1 MARPKKE
8 VIQAVS
14 ENEAF
19 SFVDVAGQSF
29 LVSVFASYV
38 SVDNDGTDAASV
50 CDRLYPD
57 IRDSVLTT
65 YPWTFNTKKVQLAQL
80 ITTPNSVWRYE
91 YQLPGDRLGTVRAAY
106 RKI

>member
-38 SVDNDGTDAASV
+38 SVDNDGTVRQHSKKPELINGKWQPNLCVNVIGFVVA
-50 CDRLYPD
+50 PD
-57 IRDSVLTT
+57 EP
-65 YPWTFNTKKVQLAQL
+65 YL
-80 ITTPNSVWRYE
+80 INIGKDNEKATDETNAE
-91 YQLPGDRLGTVRAAY
+91 A
-106 RKI
+106 